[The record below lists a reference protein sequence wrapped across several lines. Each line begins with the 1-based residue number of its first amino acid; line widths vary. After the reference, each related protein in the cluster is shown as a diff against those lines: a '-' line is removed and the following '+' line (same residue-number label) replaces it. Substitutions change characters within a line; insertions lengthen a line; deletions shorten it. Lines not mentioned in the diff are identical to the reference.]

1 MESFLSMKY
10 ELELNKMIKI
20 FGDYYKFIILKQAL
34 SEIKNN
40 LVKKYLLKLMEAY
53 NNAIEII
60 IKYMPNEE
68 GKEQWIQDYFFEF
81 YMNMLQNKLIEF
93 QMLLE
98 IKKGLKGYNI
108 DIFEL
113 YKKKYVKKLKQDI
126 LEYWNEQ
133 KIDNNLIGDRD
144 FIKMFDEIHDY
155 ALIKYK
161 DIFMRRLKQI
171 KYLYRAARG
180 NHFDNYER
188 MIPKSEYCKNNRWNP
203 DGVEFLYLGCD
214 YKRSNQNFINS
225 PKKTC
230 CEEIRL
236 KKSEDVT
243 LCRFKWT
250 NANSKLLNLY
260 IDEEFVEKEKENLD
274 FLYNKEIEKFKNDNK
289 AISVFSK
296 LSNQGKVDDAK
307 EYIKLK
313 TTSNV
318 DKKYVERY
326 VSTLLISDIVDAIFK
341 PVDESEDP
349 QLESYIPFRLFATYL
364 IDKGYDG
371 IIYRSTRMDMLGQE
385 GKNVVL
391 FNKNDATYWENSMEV
406 YHYGDEGYIK
416 VCP

>member
-98 IKKGLKGYNI
+98 IKKRLKGYNI

-236 KKSEDVT
+236 KKGEDVT

-313 TTSNV
+313 TKSNV

-326 VSTLLISDIVDAIFK
+326 VSTLLISDIVDAIFE

>member
-113 YKKKYVKKLKQDI
+113 YKKKYIKKLKQDI

-236 KKSEDVT
+236 KKGEDVT

-274 FLYNKEIEKFKNDNK
+274 FLCNKEIVKFKNDNK

-313 TTSNV
+313 TKSNV

-371 IIYRSTRMDMLGQE
+371 IIYRSTRMDMIGQE

-391 FNKNDATYWENSMEV
+391 FNKNDATYLENSMDV